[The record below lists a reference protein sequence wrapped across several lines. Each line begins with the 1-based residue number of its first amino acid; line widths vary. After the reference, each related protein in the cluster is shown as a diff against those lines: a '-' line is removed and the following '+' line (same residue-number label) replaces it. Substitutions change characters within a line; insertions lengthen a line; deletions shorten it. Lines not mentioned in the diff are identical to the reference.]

1 MAGKIQSSRMHR
13 TRFFIFQ
20 ILMQLVEGGFRRG
33 LHIIGSGHFSHNKR
47 DMNPFEFWYATN
59 PGIRNFVNTYYEEHI
74 HLLDGYKK
82 LQADSMMLF
91 NQGSVIEKLQ
101 VLTILAARKIYA

>member
-1 MAGKIQSSRMHR
+1 
-13 TRFFIFQ
+13 
-20 ILMQLVEGGFRRG
+20 MQLVQGGFRRG
-33 LHIIGSGHFSHNKR
+33 LHIIGSRHFSHNKR

-101 VLTILAARKIYA
+101 VLTITCCEKDLCVIIR

>member
-1 MAGKIQSSRMHR
+1 M
-13 TRFFIFQ
+13 
-20 ILMQLVEGGFRRG
+20 LVIKDLYSDISDCFWLFYGSKY
-33 LHIIGSGHFSHNKR
+33 IIGSRHFSHNKR

>member
-1 MAGKIQSSRMHR
+1 M
-13 TRFFIFQ
+13 
-20 ILMQLVEGGFRRG
+20 
-33 LHIIGSGHFSHNKR
+33 
-47 DMNPFEFWYATN
+47 
-59 PGIRNFVNTYYEEHI
+59 
-74 HLLDGYKK
+74 DGYKK

>member
-1 MAGKIQSSRMHR
+1 MNNLHFIKWVFSNRSR
-13 TRFFIFQ
+13 
-20 ILMQLVEGGFRRG
+20 
-33 LHIIGSGHFSHNKR
+33 HFSHNKR